1 MPTHFREPDPKF
13 ETQIFRAYDI
23 RGRTQDQLTPQ
34 VIYWLGRVIGD
45 QVLAS
50 NRSPICVGAD
60 GRVSGPSLKQALI
73 CGLRES
79 GADVIDTGYT
89 ATPVVYFAAHQ
100 QQQVNAVILTASHN
114 PADQNGLKLVI
125 NNAALMD
132 DEIADLANAIQVD
145 KLAKGAGKLIEQ
157 EYSAK
162 YVHQLSQRF
171 QISNGFKVVV
181 DSANG
186 IGGPVAQRLFDRLG
200 VELSS
205 LYAEVD
211 GRFPNHSPDPCKPE
225 NLIALQKQVL
235 SQKAHLGIALDGDG
249 DRVVI
254 IDELGQIV
262 PADDL
267 LMLLIKACVRPESS
281 STVLYDVKCSSRV
294 PKLVE
299 QLGCAPRIGRTGHS
313 PMKRLMQETNAVL
326 GGELSAHYYFSDW
339 YGFDDGL
346 YTAVRVLN
354 LMNKT
359 GLSVSQLIAELPKSY
374 ATPEIRLE
382 VSEEQ
387 KFKFMEQLA
396 ALDFGELSRDQTDG
410 LRFEFEQGW
419 GLIRASN
426 TEGALVMRFEATT
439 AIELK
444 TLYDLFSRSLNTL
457 DTSLSLKALDLS

>member
-1 MPTHFREPDPKF
+1 MPTQFRKPDPKF

-23 RGRTQDQLTPQ
+23 RGRVHDQLTPQ

-45 QVLAS
+45 RVLAS

-60 GRVSGPSLKQALI
+60 GRVSGPNLKRALI

-132 DEIADLANAIQVD
+132 DEIADLANTIQVD

-157 EYSAK
+157 EYGAQ
-162 YVHQLSQRF
+162 YVYQLSQRF
-171 QISNGFKVVV
+171 QISSGFKVVV
-181 DSANG
+181 DSGNG
-186 IGGPVAQRLFDRLG
+186 ISGPVAKRLFDRLG
-200 VELSS
+200 IELSS

-225 NLIALQKQVL
+225 NLIELQKQVL
-235 SQKAHLGIALDGDG
+235 SQKADLGIALDGDG
-249 DRVVI
+249 DRIVI

-262 PADDL
+262 APDDL
-267 LMLLIKACVRPESS
+267 LMLLIKAYVTPASHA
-281 STVLYDVKCSSRV
+281 TVLYDVKCSSRV
-294 PKLVE
+294 PELVE
-299 QLGCAPRIGRTGHS
+299 LLGCTPRIGRTGHS
-313 PMKRLMQETNAVL
+313 PMKRLMQESNAAL
-326 GGELSAHYYFSDW
+326 GGELSAHYYFADW

-346 YTAVRVLN
+346 YTAVRVLH
-354 LMNKT
+354 LMDKI
-359 GLSVSQLIAELPKSY
+359 GLRVSQLIAELPKSF
-374 ATPEIRLE
+374 ATPEIRLD
-382 VSEEQ
+382 VSEAQ
-387 KFKFMEQLA
+387 KFILMEQLTA
-396 ALDFGELSRDQTDG
+396 IDFGEIRRDRTDG
-410 LRFEFEQGW
+410 LRLEFERGW

-426 TEGALVMRFEATT
+426 TEGALVMRFEATS

-444 TLYDLFSRSLNTL
+444 TLCDLFSRSLNRL
-457 DTSLSLKALDLS
+457 DTSLSLTALDLS